1 MSPPLDLQIRIGS
14 SCDDVG
20 FTRQPKDVLLPRA
33 LRRGA
38 SYHFLL
44 FPLLNILLISCGSL
58 VSSDPPA
65 PVIVTVS
72 PASAQPFAGTTIQFT
87 ATVQNA
93 GGFAVNWQVNGMTN
107 GDITTV
113 GSISVSGLYTAPNSV
128 PTSQPTVKVTALL
141 QSDPT
146 KTGSSSV
153 TIQPL
158 SAFQGQLSLSPKLSS
173 VTTSQT
179 LQLDVTSD
187 GLSNNQANWTV
198 DAVPNGNNTTG
209 TITSGLYT
217 PPNSAGSHTITA
229 TLIANPSASGSAQV
243 AVTDL
248 AGMFTWRNDNSR
260 TGQNQKEFAL
270 TPATV
275 TSSTFGRLFSCALDG
290 YAYAQP
296 LYVANL
302 AIPGTG
308 IRNVVFVATEKDSV
322 FAFDADAN
330 ANPCVPLWQTSLVP
344 TGEEAVPSP
353 NADITSADIFPFI
366 GITGTPVIDPRSST
380 LYVVAKTRTIP
391 TTTNLNPA
399 YFPRLFAL
407 DLATGRSI
415 QPPGWKFRLRLQL
428 FRCLVRAS
436 KISEPVCSLT
446 TEISMLLSGRM
457 AVRATIMAGCSV
469 TTPPRWS
476 RPWLLMSHPGVYRAE
491 SGRAVAGLPR
501 IRTTMFLWPPETGH
515 STCPWEQWITVT
527 AFCVSARPERYL

>member
-14 SCDDVG
+14 SRDDVG

-44 FPLLNILLISCGSL
+44 FPLLNILLISCGSQ

-87 ATVQNA
+87 ATVQN
-93 GGFAVNWQVNGMTN
+93 GGSFAVNWQVNGMTN

-187 GLSNNQANWTV
+187 GLSNNQANWAV
-198 DAVPNGNNTTG
+198 DGVPNGNNTTG

-229 TLIANPSASGSAQV
+229 TLIANPSASGSARV

-275 TSSTFGRLFSCALDG
+275 SSSTFGRLFSCALDG
-290 YAYAQP
+290 NAYAQP

-302 AIPGTG
+302 AIPNKGPH
-308 IRNVVFVATEKDSV
+308 NVVVAATENDSV
-322 FAFDADAN
+322 FAFDADAK
-330 ANPCVPLWQTSLVP
+330 PCLQLWQTSFVP
-344 TGEEAVPSP
+344 SGEEAVPAP
-353 NADITSADIFPFI
+353 NLEITSTDIVPFI
-366 GITGTPVIDPRSST
+366 GITGTPVIDVSSAT
-380 LYVVAKTRTIP
+380 LYVVA
-391 TTTNLNPA
+391 
-399 YFPRLFAL
+399 
-407 DLATGRSI
+407 
-415 QPPGWKFRLRLQL
+415 
-428 FRCLVRAS
+428 
-436 KISEPVCSLT
+436 E
-446 TEISMLLSGRM
+446 
-457 AVRATIMAGCSV
+457 
-469 TTPPRWS
+469 
-476 RPWLLMSHPGVYRAE
+476 
-491 SGRAVAGLPR
+491 
-501 IRTTMFLWPPETGH
+501 
-515 STCPWEQWITVT
+515 
-527 AFCVSARPERYL
+527 

>member
-14 SCDDVG
+14 SRDDVG
-20 FTRQPKDVLLPRA
+20 FTRQPKDALLPRA

-44 FPLLNILLISCGSL
+44 FPLLNILLISCGGL
-58 VSSDPPA
+58 APSDPPAA

-93 GGFAVNWQVNGMTN
+93 GSFAVNWQVNGIPN

-128 PTSQPTVKVTALL
+128 PTSQIPVKVTAVL
-141 QSDPT
+141 QSDPA

-187 GLSNNQANWTV
+187 GLSNNQANWAV
-198 DAVPNGNNTTG
+198 DGVPNGNNTTG

-260 TGQNQKEFAL
+260 TGQNHQELAL
-270 TPATV
+270 APATV
-275 TSSTFGRLFSCALDG
+275 TSSTFGRLFSCLLDG
-290 YAYAQP
+290 NAYAQP

-302 AIPGTG
+302 AIPGSGT
-308 IRNVVFVATEKDSV
+308 RNVVFVATEKDSV

-330 ANPCVPLWQTSLVP
+330 PCVQLWKTNLIPAGEQAVP
-344 TGEEAVPSP
+344 TPELVG
-353 NADITSADIFPFI
+353 ITSKNIVPFI
-366 GITGTPVIDPRSST
+366 GIAGTPAIDVSSST
-380 LYVVAKTRTIP
+380 LYVVAETQTTRV
-391 TTTNLNPA
+391 NPD
-399 YFPRLFAL
+399 YFERLYAL
-407 DLATGRSI
+407 DLATGHPKI
-415 QPPGWKFRLRLQL
+415 QLSG
-428 FRCLVRAS
+428 
-436 KISEPVCSLT
+436 I
-446 TEISMLLSGRM
+446 EIS
-457 AVRATIMAGCSV
+457 
-469 TTPPRWS
+469 TP
-476 RPWLLMSHPGVYRAE
+476 
-491 SGRAVAGLPR
+491 
-501 IRTTMFLWPPETGH
+501 
-515 STCPWEQWITVT
+515 
-527 AFCVSARPERYL
+527 

>member
-14 SCDDVG
+14 SRDDVG
-20 FTRQPKDVLLPRA
+20 FTRQPKDALLPRA

-44 FPLLNILLISCGSL
+44 FPLLNILLISCGSPL
-58 VSSDPPA
+58 SSDPSV

-93 GGFAVNWQVNGMTN
+93 GSFAVNWQVNGITN

-128 PTSQPTVKVTALL
+128 PTSQIPVKVTAVL
-141 QSDPT
+141 QSDPA

-179 LQLDVTSD
+179 LQLAVTSD
-187 GLSNNQANWTV
+187 GLSNNQANWAV
-198 DAVPNGNNTTG
+198 DGVPNGNNTTG

-229 TLIANPSASGSAQV
+229 TLIANPSASGSARV

-275 TSSTFGRLFSCALDG
+275 SSSTFGRLFSCALDG

-296 LYVANL
+296 LYIANL
-302 AIPGTG
+302 VIPGNGT
-308 IRNVVFVATEKDSV
+308 RNVVVVATEKDSV

-330 ANPCVPLWQTSLVP
+330 PCVRLWQKSLIPAGSQVIAFPNLNMEGTNIVP
-344 TGEEAVPSP
+344 FV
-353 NADITSADIFPFI
+353 
-366 GITGTPVIDPRSST
+366 GITGT
-380 LYVVAKTRTIP
+380 
-391 TTTNLNPA
+391 
-399 YFPRLFAL
+399 
-407 DLATGRSI
+407 
-415 QPPGWKFRLRLQL
+415 
-428 FRCLVRAS
+428 
-436 KISEPVCSLT
+436 
-446 TEISMLLSGRM
+446 
-457 AVRATIMAGCSV
+457 
-469 TTPPRWS
+469 
-476 RPWLLMSHPGVYRAE
+476 
-491 SGRAVAGLPR
+491 
-501 IRTTMFLWPPETGH
+501 
-515 STCPWEQWITVT
+515 
-527 AFCVSARPERYL
+527 